1 MQKNLKV
8 SILGKDYAIATDEGE
23 NSVQQAAELVDAL
36 MSQYAQRFPRAGEG
50 KIAVVVAL
58 ELASK
63 LAQKD
68 NDLAALQKRVAALN
82 TIIDTTP

>member
-23 NSVQQAAELVDAL
+23 ANVTQAAELVDAL
-36 MSQYAQRFPRAGEG
+36 MSQYTQRFPRAGEG
-50 KIAVVVAL
+50 RIAVVVAL